1 MNKRKCLAGIV
12 SIVTAVSA
20 FTVSHAQA
28 ALLPPTEEAA
38 FATQSS
44 ASDSDLFLLT
54 EFCGF
59 QQGET
64 FDYQGLTENLG
75 DWQASVAGTHLGV
88 PVNVVYNGDFTGY
101 GGSPVRWTSAG
112 MYGSESWSGNG
123 QATFNA
129 TEEGFDIDYHSTL
142 TVGEKTGEIDYSIQA
157 GYLDDG
163 FEFSGGFGW
172 VRINGIPKWLPR
184 LFTFRMK
191 RWLPPSWESDIHVPL
206 LGKIFDNNCNILPDV
221 AGFRIDGVIQTVP
234 EPATVT
240 LVVLGGLV
248 ALRRRRVQ
256 HA

>member
-1 MNKRKCLAGIV
+1 MNKCKCLAGIV

-20 FTVSHAQA
+20 FTASHAQA

-64 FDYQGLTENLG
+64 FDYQGVTEDLG

-88 PVNVVYNGDFTGY
+88 PVSVAYNGDFTGY
-101 GGSPVRWTSAG
+101 AGSPVTWTSAG
-112 MYGSESWSGNG
+112 TYGSESWSGNG
-123 QATFNA
+123 QATFNPTA
-129 TEEGFDIDYHSTL
+129 DGFTINYSSTL
-142 TVGEKTGEIDYSIQA
+142 TVGANRGDIDYSIDA
-157 GYLDDG
+157 DYLPDG
-163 FEFSGGFGW
+163 FEFVDGSGT
-172 VRINGIPKWLPR
+172 VTINGIPKWLPR

-221 AGFRIDGVIQTVP
+221 GDFEIDGVIQTVP